1 MVWCI
6 TMMCRELI
14 WKVMHVMFSKF
25 VKKWVMR
32 IINWSHIELR
42 MVRIILV
49 LRIVVMLKLK

>member
-6 TMMCRELI
+6 TMMRRELI

-49 LRIVVMLKLK
+49 LRIEVMLKLK

>member
-6 TMMCRELI
+6 TMMRRELI

>member
-1 MVWCI
+1 
-6 TMMCRELI
+6 MMRRELI